1 MKAGM
6 WFFNES
12 GTERRIR
19 PYNTQTISYSLY
31 VDYINCVMPVL
42 YFIFQ
47 GWAFIIS
54 YRRKSLTKV
63 RPIFQVKISKIF
75 MIPNCLLH
83 NSYQNWTWLNLT
95 ELDWTWLNLRI
106 ELSSKF
112 FSNRFKWLQCNFM
125 CNFKCNYIT
134 ISCYRNCKLV
144 FTRVFFFAIK
154 L

>member
-1 MKAGM
+1 
-6 WFFNES
+6 
-12 GTERRIR
+12 
-19 PYNTQTISYSLY
+19 
-31 VDYINCVMPVL
+31 MPVL

-95 ELDWTWLNLRI
+95 ELDWTWELNYRVN
-106 ELSSKF
+106 SSRTG
-112 FSNRFKWLQCNFM
+112 SND
-125 CNFKCNYIT
+125 YSA
-134 ISCYRNCKLV
+134 ISCAISSAITLQFHVTETVNWFLPVSSFLQLNCRMISLSV
-144 FTRVFFFAIK
+144 WISAFFASMRIWGGSVND
-154 L
+154 LAL